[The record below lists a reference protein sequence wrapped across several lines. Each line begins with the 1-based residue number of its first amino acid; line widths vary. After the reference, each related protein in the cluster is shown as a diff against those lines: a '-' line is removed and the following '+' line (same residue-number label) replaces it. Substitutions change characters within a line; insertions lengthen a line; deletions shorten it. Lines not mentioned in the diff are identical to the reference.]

1 MAEQKFQSSLKQQ
14 PHNLICELELA
25 RVLFEQQKNKEAA
38 RLFISIQDQLKQSDP
53 AVIPSGV
60 LTTVNTFV
68 QALKNETL
76 GKARFQRVIPMSV
89 I

>member
-1 MAEQKFQSSLKQQ
+1 M
-14 PHNLICELELA
+14 
-25 RVLFEQQKNKEAA
+25 LFEQQKNKEAA

-68 QALKNETL
+68 QALKTRLLARL
-76 GKARFQRVIPMSV
+76 GFSGLYLCQ
-89 I
+89 

>member
-1 MAEQKFQSSLKQQ
+1 M
-14 PHNLICELELA
+14 
-25 RVLFEQQKNKEAA
+25 LFEQQKNKEAA

-68 QALKNETL
+68 QALKKTL